1 MVRLKA
7 LRREL
12 VREKSKWP
20 FFVHLTVILAVS
32 KQQVMTLDG
41 PLHYSVVFAV
51 YGEVNRLKTKAEH
64 PNGEDF
70 LMTKARQL
78 DWLLRD
84 HPGATWSMT
93 VSDDGCPDDSGG
105 LCRAQAKE
113 QLNSGDKGS
122 IDVVYLKDGIAAGD
136 PSCVGMSSTSDSRKG
151 QGRRSAS
158 VSTEVQ
164 QRTRVVLSRVCPTL
178 CSVDGERR
186 L

>member
-164 QRTRVVLSRVCPTL
+164 QRTRVVLSCV
-178 CSVDGERR
+178 SDIM
-186 L
+186 